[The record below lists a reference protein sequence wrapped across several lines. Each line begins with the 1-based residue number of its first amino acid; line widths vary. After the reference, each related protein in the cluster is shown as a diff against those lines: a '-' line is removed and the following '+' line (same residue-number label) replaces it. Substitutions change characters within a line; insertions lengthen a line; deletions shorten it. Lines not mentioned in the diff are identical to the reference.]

1 MKIRITQD
9 VPKYARLAVG
19 VGFEVAG
26 VAVEP
31 GLGRLLAPERGVVAL
46 ALGEGVRH
54 LLPRSTYRHYGRD
67 ARDRDL
73 GDGGRTR
80 RIRRVG
86 LKEGTMTSGAGA
98 LVASS
103 QERLLPRI
111 CPGAP
116 DESGPHGEYQGA
128 GDRKGIRGS

>member
-9 VPKYARLAVG
+9 VPKCARLAV

-26 VAVEP
+26 VAVGP
-31 GLGRLLAPERGVVAL
+31 GLGRLLAPEAGAAVL

-54 LLPRSTYRHYGRD
+54 LLPRSTHSHYGSD

-80 RIRRVG
+80 CIRRVG

-103 QERLLPRI
+103 
-111 CPGAP
+111 
-116 DESGPHGEYQGA
+116 
-128 GDRKGIRGS
+128 